1 MEHENTEGTMVG
13 MPTNAPVG
21 ANNVSTQ
28 PLAKKAAP
36 KKDTPSDK
44 AIIAQLRKELAQE
57 KAAVAKLSEELETQ
71 QNKNVAIFKKYQ
83 EAQETLGAERQK
95 NANAKAA
102 LLQTMDGAMRA
113 FANS

>member
-1 MEHENTEGTMVG
+1 MEHENTEATMADT
-13 MPTNAPVG
+13 PTATP
-21 ANNVSTQ
+21 SPT
-28 PLAKKAAP
+28 PAKKAAP

-71 QNKNVAIFKKYQ
+71 QQKNVIIFNKYQ
-83 EAQETLGAERQK
+83 EAQKALDVEKQK
-95 NANAKAA
+95 NANAKSA
-102 LLQTMDGAMRA
+102 LLQTVDGAMRA

>member
-1 MEHENTEGTMVG
+1 MENETMVG
-13 MPTNAPVG
+13 TPTETTAVTAP
-21 ANNVSTQ
+21 T
-28 PLAKKAAP
+28 PAKKAAP

-44 AIIAQLRKELAQE
+44 TVITQLKKELAQE

-71 QNKNVAIFKKYQ
+71 QRKNEIIFKKYQ
-83 EAQETLGAERQK
+83 EAQEALGTERQK
-95 NANAKAA
+95 NNNAKSA